1 MEVFDCHIHVENGL
15 DTYNVP
21 LTNANIIFNH
31 VPSYKSHANKFATYS
46 HSLIFD
52 YKLNFDFV
60 AEMTRSKKI
69 KALKI
74 HSRIQQIDDDE
85 YSQVFTYLK
94 KLDSNIPIIYDA
106 FYFGHELAYQPSLP
120 RLIEL
125 ATRFPKSKFIVA
137 HAGGHHV
144 LDYFFHL
151 RDLDNVGFDLSFSL
165 QYLEGTSSFIDLEKL
180 LKYTDSRKLFW
191 GSDFPFADP
200 KIQFDNL
207 MSIFSKLNY
216 GSKRIEEICTQN
228 WGEFCSNYDGV

>member
-1 MEVFDCHIHVENGL
+1 MEVFDCHIHIEN
-15 DTYNVP
+15 DMDAYNVP
-21 LTNANIIFNH
+21 LLNANIIFNH
-31 VPSYKSHANKFATYS
+31 VSSYKNYADKFPSYF

-52 YKLNFDFV
+52 YKQNFDFV

-69 KALKI
+69 SALKI
-74 HSRIQQIDDDE
+74 HSRIQRIDDDE

-94 KLDSNIPIIYDA
+94 KLDSSIPIIYDA

-151 RDLDNVGFDLSFSL
+151 RDLKNVGFDLSFSL
-165 QYLEGTSSFIDLEKL
+165 QYLESTSSFIDLEKL
-180 LKYTDSRKLFW
+180 VRYTDSGRLFW
-191 GSDFPFADP
+191 GSDYPFADP

-207 MSIFSKLNY
+207 MKIFSKLNY
-216 GSKRIEEICTQN
+216 SSKKIEGVCTKN
-228 WGEFCSNYDGV
+228 WAEFCSSYA